1 MVCLINND
9 LIPKVHPL
17 AVPIFHVHLNHFANI
32 KIPWRSNYMESL
44 GLHFQQLLKKPEN
57 NHLWFSGSTGSQEN
71 SSVDAGGVGSP
82 YLRKNHPLPLFLSP
96 CCEGGGRG
104 QCHAF
109 TYEWNLAIQWNGWR
123 FLTWQNLPTFGTLH
137 ARWLSLPPTRSCSQ
151 SCAEIEATAEFQVKQ
166 EHNWKCDRYTYL
178 GHVSLTLAKI
188 DSLQNGMANLI
199 FSMSVKYFFIRLMDS
214 M

>member
-71 SSVDAGGVGSP
+71 SRVDAGGVGSP
-82 YLRKNHPLPLFLSP
+82 YLRTNHPFPLFLSSS
-96 CCEGGGRG
+96 CEGGRGR
-104 QCHAF
+104 QVTYVHLWMKPCH
-109 TYEWNLAIQWNGWR
+109 TMQWI
-123 FLTWQNLPTFGTLH
+123 TDP
-137 ARWLSLPPTRSCSQ
+137 
-151 SCAEIEATAEFQVKQ
+151 
-166 EHNWKCDRYTYL
+166 YY
-178 GHVSLTLAKI
+178 LAKSPHI
-188 DSLQNGMANLI
+188 WHIACEVAKFAFDQEL
-199 FSMSVKYFFIRLMDS
+199 
-214 M
+214 